1 MPYIDIVNT
10 HGRNNL
16 FEYGHKEIYK
26 QVRRAMKKTGGERDR
41 ALKEVLT
48 AAYKKESVRYEAMRQ
63 QLIADL
69 NSMENANES
78 ARLDMEMKSMA
89 RPAQFL
95 EQMAEIVGEMA
106 KDIDASYKPKGMI
119 GLTTNEA
126 KNLVSFQLSSY
137 TRIDETMYSLK
148 KFGWED
154 AHISLGHIR
163 TNTLTGETR
172 SFATTDDEH
181 KAGMYDVYI
190 RKEELKNQL
199 NSKGF
204 FWKLF
209 HRADVRAMND
219 YINAAEEA
227 LTAVGFPES
236 AIGEAK
242 AEFACSAAT
251 ESEYATAYKHFDDK
265 FYVSEDEVEQLLENK
280 SDEEML
286 EMFDEK
292 AAREDKRANDRS
304 ERIEKKKLEEQKKE
318 AEKQEFMANLKK
330 PTNIR
335 ELKSAFANKTLTEI
349 VKGQFV
355 DLMSKAT
362 KSYDDKKSIAGSTI
376 RSLGMV
382 ISDAW
387 TDQEKMHAH
396 AIRLFK
402 VAYNALRKDTP
413 NMSVVEKMVAAQ
425 KMADIMLN
433 IYSPTASN
441 PELAQY
447 GNNYAVQHMLND
459 DIKDFIGHDGD
470 VNELMN
476 DVKVGLG
483 LVKEN
488 KNEKIDIP
496 AEIFDDNAG
505 GVSDKIEE
513 IKPATKEM
521 KI

>member
-10 HGRNNL
+10 HGRNNR
-16 FEYGHKEIYK
+16 FEYAHKEIYQ
-26 QVRRAMKKTGGERDR
+26 QVRRAMKKTGEERDR

-63 QLIADL
+63 QRIADL
-69 NSMENANES
+69 YSTEDATES
-78 ARLDMEMKSMA
+78 ARLDAEMRTMA

-106 KDIDASYKPKGMI
+106 KDIDANYKPKGMI

-148 KFGWED
+148 KFGWEH

-163 TNTLTGETR
+163 TNTLTGERR

-292 AAREDKRANDRS
+292 ANREDRIANDRS
-304 ERIEKKKLEEQKKE
+304 KRIEKKKLDEQKKE
-318 AEKQEFMANLKK
+318 VENQEFMANFQK

-335 ELKSAFANKTLTEI
+335 DLKRAFANKTLTEI
-349 VKGQFV
+349 VKDQFV
-355 DLMSKAT
+355 GLISNAT
-362 KSYDDKKSIAGSTI
+362 NSLSDKKSIAGAAHK
-376 RSLGMV
+376 SLGM
-382 ISDAW
+382 IIGEAW
-387 TDQEKMHAH
+387 ADQEKMRAH
-396 AIRLFK
+396 AIKLFK
-402 VAYNALRKDTP
+402 VSYNALRNNTP
-413 NMSVVEKMVAAQ
+413 NMSVAEKMVAAQ
-425 KMADIMLN
+425 KMTDIMLN
-433 IYSPTASN
+433 IYSPTAIK

-447 GNNYAVQHMLND
+447 GNNYAVQKMNND

-476 DVKVGLG
+476 EVKVGLG

-488 KNEKIDIP
+488 KNEKIEIP
-496 AEIFDDNAG
+496 AEIFDNNEVA
-505 GVSDKIEE
+505 VADKIDE
-513 IKPATKEM
+513 IKPAAKEM